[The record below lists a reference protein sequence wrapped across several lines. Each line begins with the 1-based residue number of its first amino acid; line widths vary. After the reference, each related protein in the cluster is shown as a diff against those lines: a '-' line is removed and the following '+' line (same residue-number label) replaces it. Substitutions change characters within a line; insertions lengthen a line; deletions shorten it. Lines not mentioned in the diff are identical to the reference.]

1 MWLKQG
7 IVRLLKATGLHTLQA
22 NVRFL
27 ARHDI
32 TYLPF
37 ERVNPMLDVLKM
49 ELDGSFPSIT
59 DAEETLDRL
68 LHSQASLSR
77 FGDGEFLLL
86 DGRPNLFQRADAR
99 LKQKLADVLTT
110 DNSSLLVGLP
120 QGLFAPTPETPEHV
134 RHYGRSFLA
143 FHRQAIFPYLQSGRR
158 YDNASVTLPG
168 FHFSPSSM
176 ETYFERFRSLW
187 DGRHVVL
194 IAGSDSSII
203 CDHSLFDEAERV
215 SMVAAP
221 RRNAFDRYDELMERA
236 LSFPDDA
243 LFVLCLGS
251 TATVMAHDLSCE
263 GRRAL
268 DLGHLPKAYDHFK
281 RGRSFDDWALGVRF
295 FMED

>member
-1 MWLKQG
+1 MRFKQG
-7 IVRLLKATGLHTLQA
+7 IVRLLKMTGLHTLQA

-32 TYLPF
+32 SYLPF

-49 ELDGSFPSIT
+49 ELDGSFPPIT

-68 LHSQASLSR
+68 LESQASLSR

-99 LKQKLADVLTT
+99 LKQKLTDVLTT
-110 DNSSLLVGLP
+110 DNPSLFVGLP
-120 QGLFAPTPETPEHV
+120 QGLFAPAPETPEHV

-143 FHRQAIFPYLQSGRR
+143 FHRYAIFPFLQSGRR

-187 DGRHVVL
+187 EGRHVVL
-194 IAGSDSSII
+194 IEGAGLSANHSY
-203 CDHSLFDEAERV
+203 SLFDKTEHL
-215 SMVAAP
+215 SIIDAP
-221 RRNAFDRYDELMERA
+221 RRNAFDSYDELMERA
-236 LSFPDDA
+236 LSFPDDV
-243 LFVLCLGS
+243 LFALCLGS
-251 TATVMAHDLSCE
+251 TATVMAYDLTRA

-281 RGRSFDDWALGVRF
+281 RGLPFDDWAAGVRF
-295 FMED
+295 FTED